1 MIVRFNFLFII
12 LLLLIYPHCKTDRNE
27 ATDVNHL
34 SDALPTRADTEKRGI
49 DSQKECTGRYSDTF
63 DVLKNEIKEFEKSQN
78 SSYSVCIRNTTTYEQ
93 IYYSDDGKI
102 NKRLIKYVIH
112 GTAFPIE
119 KRGEI
124 VYFLT
129 NEHVANQPLVTS
141 ENNRLEGVPFGAKKI
156 KEVIKIVQN
165 ENDQF
170 EKNFIELKVSAI
182 APELDAAILE
192 GKVKLEPIPYKIGS
206 SSDLKTGNVVMIK
219 GFPLGIFNASN
230 TGKVINVNVEDN
242 DGEWRHI
249 DFIIDAQLNTGQSGS
264 PVFAVNCSTGEYELV
279 GLYHAFYS
287 EGKGLNLAVGIDD
300 LLDFI
305 KGKKS
310 IIPSQKEVSFLSNSE
325 QFRIISYLLD
335 PKNLKLF
342 QYGDSIFSVN
352 LSKDRTITIEFFTD
366 RFPTYAIPSFAIVD
380 KHIKGYG
387 DVDEIVVYHSQ
398 NQKETIFNWE
408 FPEEFKRLLGELY
421 KDIWLQ
427 IKRTVDYRNIVPIG
441 NENEDYNKRMQSRY
455 NEIKKVHDRQA
466 QKLEQFIFEL
476 EKLPQKK

>member
-1 MIVRFNFLFII
+1 MKFFIRNISVI
-12 LLLLIYPHCKTDRNE
+12 LLLIAYFNCKSGINQTE
-27 ATDVNHL
+27 ETGHL
-34 SDALPTRADTEKRGI
+34 SDI
-49 DSQKECTGRYSDTF
+49 SVVKEEPPSGEPEAKKGCTGRYSDTF
-63 DVLKNEIKEFEKSQN
+63 DVLKKEVKEFEKSSN
-78 SSYSVCIRNTTTYEQ
+78 SNYSVCIRNISTYEQ
-93 IYYSDDGKI
+93 IYYSEDGKI

-112 GTAFPIE
+112 GTAFPFE
-119 KRGEI
+119 KKGEI

-141 ENNRLEGVPFGAKKI
+141 ENNRLEGVPFGAKKV

-170 EKNFIELKVSAI
+170 EKNFIELKVTAI

-192 GKVKLEPIPYKIGS
+192 GKVNMEPIPYKLGTS
-206 SSDLKTGNVVMIK
+206 SELKTGNVVMIK
-219 GFPLGIFNASN
+219 GFPLGIFNVSN

-305 KGKKS
+305 KNKRS
-310 IIPSQKEVSFLSNSE
+310 IIPSQKEVSFLSSSE
-325 QFRIISYLLD
+325 QFRIISHLLD

-342 QYGDSIFSVN
+342 QYGDNMFSMN
-352 LSKDRTITIEFFTD
+352 ISRDRTITIEIFTD
-366 RFPTYAIPSFAIVD
+366 RFPTYATPMLSIVD
-380 KHIKGYG
+380 RHIKGYG
-387 DVDEIVVYHSQ
+387 DVDEIVLYHSP
-398 NQKETIFNWE
+398 NQKETIYNWE
-408 FPEEFKRLLGELY
+408 FPDEFKRLLNELY
-421 KDIWLQ
+421 KDLWLQ
-427 IKRTVDYRNIVPIG
+427 VKRTVDYRSIVPIG
-441 NENEDYNKRMQSRY
+441 SENEDYNKRMQSRY
-455 NEIKKVHDRQA
+455 NEIKKVHDKQA

-476 EKLPQKK
+476 EKLPQKR